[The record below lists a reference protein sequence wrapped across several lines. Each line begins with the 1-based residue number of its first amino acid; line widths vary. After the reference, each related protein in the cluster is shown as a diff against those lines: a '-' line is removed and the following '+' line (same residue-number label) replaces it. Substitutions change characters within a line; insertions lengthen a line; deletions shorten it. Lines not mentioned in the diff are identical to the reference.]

1 MAVPRKRIVRI
12 AALQL
17 AKLCAPDVPPQLPA
31 DYAVEVGRGSKKVT
45 VGADR
50 GPATWPKTLAYY
62 VLPGSRD
69 VPTRC
74 ISNGLASDET
84 TTRIYGPNGW
94 VEGTRQSQIVLSP
107 LSE

>member
-31 DYAVEVGRGSKKVT
+31 DYAVEVGRGSKRAT

-74 ISNGLASDET
+74 VSNGLTSDET
-84 TTRIYGPNGW
+84 TKRIYGPNGW
-94 VEGTRQSQIVLSP
+94 VEGSKIRTILVP
-107 LSE
+107 LE